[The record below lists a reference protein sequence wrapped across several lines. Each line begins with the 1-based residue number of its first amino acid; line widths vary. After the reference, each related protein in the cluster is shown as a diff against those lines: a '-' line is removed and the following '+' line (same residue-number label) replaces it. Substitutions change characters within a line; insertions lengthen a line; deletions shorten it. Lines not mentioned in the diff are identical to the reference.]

1 MWRWGE
7 NVTAFLY
14 PCAQCRHR
22 SDRRRHPHRRKCLY
36 TEPWVSPM
44 MLMTAPVSMAAIAYC
59 GLPMLRWIS
68 FVSPR
73 PSETLSMAAALSP
86 KKEAQPPAH
95 NGDGKNEDSSGVAQ
109 VADAIA
115 DKNLID
121 NIIQTGDQQRYYAW
135 HREFWQ
141 KLSYGRLQKKCAF
154 RLFHF
159 FHFLFLCKISSGAS
173 QKSRQKSS
181 A

>member
-1 MWRWGE
+1 
-7 NVTAFLY
+7 
-14 PCAQCRHR
+14 
-22 SDRRRHPHRRKCLY
+22 
-36 TEPWVSPM
+36 M

-95 NGDGKNEDSSGVAQ
+95 DGDGKNDAGSGVAQ

-121 NIIQTGDQQRYYAW
+121 NIVKTGNDQGADTGNRELPQQFSYPFGTKILTVFHKMASLNSDKKTAHADAYAV
-135 HREFWQ
+135 
-141 KLSYGRLQKKCAF
+141 
-154 RLFHF
+154 
-159 FHFLFLCKISSGAS
+159 
-173 QKSRQKSS
+173 
-181 A
+181 